1 MGLRQRAQRP
11 KAWVEQEQRLQA
23 FELGVATKQDLPSS
37 PEAEDA
43 VVEASATS
51 CFERVVRSQI
61 EFWTLNIH
69 TRDGE
74 DAQDADSQVEETSRC
89 FFNQGQEE
97 ETSRCFSNETFRARP
112 TSFEVG
118 VSSLFLK
125 LTGLD

>member
-1 MGLRQRAQRP
+1 M
-11 KAWVEQEQRLQA
+11 EQEQRL
-23 FELGVATKQDLPSS
+23 GPPSIPVATKQDIPSS

-74 DAQDADSQVEETSRC
+74 DAQDADSQVGLQELEAP
-89 FFNQGQEE
+89 NQGQEE
-97 ETSRCFSNETFRARP
+97 TQQILASPTRPFALAQLLSKLEFRA
-112 TSFEVG
+112 
-118 VSSLFLK
+118 FLQN
-125 LTGLD
+125 